1 VNMMRE
7 PILEYLKNNVPEV
20 AWTASRSSITGEVV
34 VDGYPEGC
42 FICISLQADH
52 LIVKN
57 PNANNKGR
65 ALYYYQDDL
74 FDILVSETCKRY
86 SKKLAM
92 VERAKQVVDT
102 YVTLNKPDLDYL
114 ASYYRIEEDGGGN
127 YDYSDTI
134 NTLMAEKVKHLK
146 RCKQTNNPG

>member
-1 VNMMRE
+1 
-7 PILEYLKNNVPEV
+7 
-20 AWTASRSSITGEVV
+20 
-34 VDGYPEGC
+34 
-42 FICISLQADH
+42 
-52 LIVKN
+52 
-57 PNANNKGR
+57 
-65 ALYYYQDDL
+65 
-74 FDILVSETCKRY
+74 
-86 SKKLAM
+86 M